1 MKQTVAKPDV
11 SQAKESLFAY
21 ARKKGALAVGVADLA
36 EIERIAPAGH
46 RPSDLMPKV
55 KSVIS
60 IGVGGQTQG
69 AWGVTAKALTF
80 FGSTESLAYKIA
92 YGMAYYIE
100 NKFEVRSIYCPPDL
114 DPELGARYPLQ
125 SLKLHAEIAGIGARS
140 LAGDILLHPDY
151 GYMYFGSVFTELELE
166 PDKPMA
172 ENPCP
177 APSCVSMYEST
188 GRTPCM
194 KFCPAQCLDGE
205 IDEDGN
211 QTAMD
216 YDMAK
221 CAEMTQQYE
230 VVPQIIAAAIAADNP
245 KDRDDALFGGSNK
258 ALWYKMSVGSGG
270 LLAQCFECMRV
281 CPVATRSEL
290 ADPIRRAKARRES
303 SAGET

>member
-1 MKQTVAKPDV
+1 MAVKNDIDPVA
-11 SQAKESLFAY
+11 AKKTILDY
-21 ARKKGALAVGVADLA
+21 CLKKGALVAGVADIKA
-36 EIERIAPAGH
+36 IERIAPEGH
-46 RPSDLMPKV
+46 RPSDMWPRA

-60 IGVGGQTQG
+60 LGVGGQTQG

>member
-1 MKQTVAKPDV
+1 MKQTVAEPDR
-11 SQAKESLFAY
+11 SQTKESLFAY

-230 VVPQIIAAAIAADNP
+230 VVPQIIAAAIAAYNP